1 MVMRI
6 LKAGLIYFLLVF
18 GAGFALAFIRI
29 PFLVPAFGVR
39 TAELMEMPVMLA
51 VIAWA
56 SRRLA
61 RTHPS
66 FPRGE
71 RLAAGMLALALLVA
85 AELGVACFLGAR
97 SPGEYLA
104 SRDPVSGGAYLA
116 SLVFFALAPAVW
128 NGRAKP
134 KPPSGPMAIH
144 GASLRPATPM
154 IFALATDDRSLRVFE
169 DPASAVAYCEGI
181 DVEEGGWLFW
191 DAQGDALDAVFSKP
205 SERVRSWVLSG
216 IYSLH
221 PSAGGKDLLGSISR
235 VGYVEHNPYFESL
248 DAVVA
253 HLLRCK
259 QARPHDP

>member
-6 LKAGLIYFLLVF
+6 LKAGLVYFLLVF

-85 AELGVACFLGAR
+85 AELGVAYFLGAR
-97 SPGEYLA
+97 SPGQYLA

-116 SLVFFALAPAVW
+116 SLVFFAVAPAVW
-128 NGRAKP
+128 TGRATP
-134 KPPSGPMAIH
+134 NPPSGPMA
-144 GASLRPATPM
+144 
-154 IFALATDDRSLRVFE
+154 
-169 DPASAVAYCEGI
+169 
-181 DVEEGGWLFW
+181 
-191 DAQGDALDAVFSKP
+191 
-205 SERVRSWVLSG
+205 
-216 IYSLH
+216 H
-221 PSAGGKDLLGSISR
+221 P
-235 VGYVEHNPYFESL
+235 
-248 DAVVA
+248 
-253 HLLRCK
+253 
-259 QARPHDP
+259 